1 MWSMMMV
8 RLPTRQR
15 RRRLLGRSREAM
27 AKPGGDDR
35 RDLRVRVLLHLLVL
49 GIGFAAVRPLKG
61 SPSSATQTERE
72 VFPHSA
78 S

>member
-1 MWSMMMV
+1 MMMV

-49 GIGFAAVRPLKG
+49 GHRLCGG
-61 SPSSATQTERE
+61 SA
-72 VFPHSA
+72 H
-78 S
+78 

>member
-1 MWSMMMV
+1 MWPMMMV

-35 RDLRVRVLLHLLVL
+35 RDFRVRVLLHLLVL
-49 GIGFAAVRPLKG
+49 GLATVSLRERLL
-61 SPSSATQTERE
+61 SATTQR
-72 VFPHSA
+72 A
-78 S
+78 